1 MGVILGFSW
10 FWCGLDGFARQGAPL
25 LPPEGATIWWFSA
38 HISRTVGARAVLFA
52 VLDSAPQ
59 GATSRFPSIFGFL
72 GIFRSELI
80 FLRKDP
86 FTWLDSE
93 GLSLS

>member
-1 MGVILGFSW
+1 MRVILGFSW
-10 FWCGLDGFARQGAPL
+10 LWCGLESFARQGAPL
-25 LPPEGATIWWFSA
+25 FGGFFA